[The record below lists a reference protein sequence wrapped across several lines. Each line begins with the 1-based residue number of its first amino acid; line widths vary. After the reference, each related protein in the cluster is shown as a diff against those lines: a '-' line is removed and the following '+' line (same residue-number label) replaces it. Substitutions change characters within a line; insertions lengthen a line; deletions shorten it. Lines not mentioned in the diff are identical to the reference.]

1 MPPPCLRTV
10 RLFPCRAG
18 SSFGGGTD
26 KAGNP
31 VWPATTHLVALER
44 GEGPFKVEWKAGN
57 MPRKPKL
64 WTEWSAAAYQGA
76 KREPV
81 YDWRKMQREREERER
96 KQKEEEAARREKELE
111 SARKEGLEK
120 AKQAIDEAKSEAK
133 QGARGGTRARALVLD

>member
-1 MPPPCLRTV
+1 MPPPCLRTF

-81 YDWRKMQREREERER
+81 YDWRKMQKERED
-96 KQKEEEAARREKELE
+96 ARL
-111 SARKEGLEK
+111 GH
-120 AKQAIDEAKSEAK
+120 
-133 QGARGGTRARALVLD
+133 TALTAYPTHHPNDLIMGMLRHTSHRR